1 MCLTVHLSEKLK
13 NNKNENFNTLMLRE
27 CKSETKK
34 AKETKIRGKP
44 FESDENP
51 RVSKGRMSLTPK
63 SSLSCES

>member
-1 MCLTVHLSEKLK
+1 MQKW
-13 NNKNENFNTLMLRE
+13 NKES
-27 CKSETKK
+27 KGD
-34 AKETKIRGKP
+34 TKIRGKP

>member
-34 AKETKIRGKP
+34 AKETLKYV
-44 FESDENP
+44 ENP
-51 RVSKGRMSLTPK
+51 LKVMKIHG
-63 SSLSCES
+63 